1 MSTLY
6 SYKQIV
12 TGCAESLDVDPI
24 LFNSE
29 IVQNPNPWDNSSS
42 YATPQT
48 SDKTDVSGAG
58 TSGTSGA
65 SGYAAP
71 TFAPLSIKG
80 SSSITALLL
89 AGAAASFSK
98 SFSSSPSTAVT
109 LPTSVQNVLDS
120 TSKLINSGVNYVS
133 NTVKNIVNP
142 DGSNALNNSVA
153 TSFATPVSQTTLAG
167 LVGIPSL
174 GGTTECVGVVKGLTD
189 LTGSSSQ
196 ITSGLNLQNNLSVI
210 PVGTAIGSGF
220 GANGNYGTAA
230 MPGGQMGYNH
240 QTVITGFVDAKGNQL
255 PLNAD
260 GTAQDPSQV
269 AGFTSLNQFTGS
281 NGTYQGTYY
290 FKGNNSTDAGLT
302 NDGSSYYTLRRPSE
316 STGQLHTAGSNSIN
330 TQLSTNPSIQ
340 NNINTTSVLVSPTSF
355 PAINTV
361 APYSSLAPKIDQNG
375 ATLSPNG
382 YYVNPANRAVYSATL
397 PLPDAGSPSNL
408 GTSNYIT
415 GTISPGTEGQAN
427 LINPYGFAGSNQA
440 YIPGYDQSQNAYNQA
455 TISLKTNTA
464 TYDQALADVVKNTE
478 VVNYNQNQVLTLQGK
493 YDELTRPVLNEQGQV
508 IGTYGSTTAIYQA
521 ESNLNIAKANL
532 EDANGRLQASTELA
546 TSASASITVAT
557 DTINSVSP
565 TYSINNGVPT
575 FATSP
580 QYTDT
585 GLNGV
590 TMVPTNPNS
599 PSTAF
604 GINGIQNQS
613 GGFILPTS
621 SVAAPQDFGT
631 NGIGYGTLPTTIPF
645 DPAAIQKTINTD
657 LAQTSAIAMDNRYIT
672 PTVFNENA
680 IQQSINTQLAA
691 EGSDRGYGSISIST
705 PAQTQIDT
713 SSVIQTTGLTQYS
726 QMQVGQ
732 PYVVFNTTGQTGSL
746 TIVALPTPDKASSI
760 EANFPLPQNQSTIE
774 ANFPLPQNQSTIEAN
789 YPGNTPID
797 GTPVGFNSLTSGNGP
812 TQIPLGDAA
821 QNPLNTTRDD
831 LSQSVSVEGQSV
843 GYNNATNPALTG
855 DLGYSS
861 PPPVAA
867 VVAGVDTT
875 DPGAYAST
883 TVAPQ
888 VPSFAGGNFS
898 TSGYTVP
905 GDVGGNGGFT
915 LTNSRTDFAPV
926 TNAGGT
932 AVAKPGQGGTAGS
945 ETPGSSQ
952 MSGQQMA
959 SC

>member
-269 AGFTSLNQFTGS
+269 AGFTSLNQWNGS

-361 APYSSLAPKIDQNG
+361 APYSSLAPKVDQNG

-382 YYVNPANRAVYSATL
+382 YYVNPANPGWPPPPNTTLAAGTAGTSSAVYTAPLTSA
-397 PLPDAGSPSNL
+397 
-408 GTSNYIT
+408 
-415 GTISPGTEGQAN
+415 TEGQAN

-464 TYDQALADVVKNTE
+464 TYDQARADVVKNTE

-812 TQIPLGDAA
+812 TQIPLDAA
-821 QNPLNTTRDD
+821 QNPLNGTRDS
-831 LSQSVSVEGQSV
+831 LSAPIGVDGVTVGYDTTISPNPLASSVGGGNEFTPSVS
-843 GYNNATNPALTG
+843 TPT
-855 DLGYSS
+855 SS
-861 PPPVAA
+861 SSYDSLFNDNVP
-867 VVAGVDTT
+867 
-875 DPGAYAST
+875 S
-883 TVAPQ
+883 PQ
-888 VPSFAGGNFS
+888 TPSFAGGNFS